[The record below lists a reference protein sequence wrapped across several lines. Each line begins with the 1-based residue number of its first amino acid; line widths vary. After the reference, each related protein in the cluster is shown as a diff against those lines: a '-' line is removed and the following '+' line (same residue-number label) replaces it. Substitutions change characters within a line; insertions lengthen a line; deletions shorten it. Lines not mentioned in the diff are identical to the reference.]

1 MSEIKLLDDVLISQ
15 IAAGEV
21 VERPSNAIKELVE
34 NSIDAGAKNIIVEV
48 EEGGKKLISVI
59 DDGKGIYKDDLEL
72 AVMRH
77 ATSKIS
83 EEKDLFKLFTL
94 GFRGEALSSIAS
106 VSKLNIK
113 SRREGE
119 ISGFSLNVNG
129 GELENKIEIAM
140 NTGTTVIAREI
151 FFNTPAR
158 RKFLKSDS
166 SEISNISATLYGIAL
181 SYPEISFKLTH
192 NSRTVF
198 NLSRVSSFKSRIID
212 IFGESLKDAILPVF
226 FDGVQFK
233 IDGFIGKPT
242 VSRSNTK
249 QQFLFVNGR
258 SVKHAGISALIKQ
271 AYHSMLMEHKNPAFF
286 INLRIDPELIDVNVH
301 PKKSEIRFLNQQ
313 EILSVVYK
321 MVKHSLEQNN
331 LMPKGL
337 ISDMSG
343 GDFFKA
349 SFEMKQDFSRS
360 KNVPSSGSSNNFS
373 KANSG
378 DLKGDAMNFSKSFL
392 SPAKLPE
399 IEERTHNG
407 LFENEI
413 KVFTQIN
420 NSYIIAQDNAEI
432 VLIDQHAAHERV
444 MFEKFMDQF
453 ENSEKQTQNLLIP
466 QLIELAPDER
476 IIVEENLSV
485 FKDLGFDIES
495 FGGNSV
501 NISGVPKFLVKENL
515 EEIIKGVVDDIL
527 NNVKA
532 SKFQGKTEAIITYM
546 SCRGAIKFGQKLSE
560 VEMIALIKQM
570 KELKRPYTCPHGRP
584 TMISLDK
591 DSLEKMFGRS

>member
-1 MSEIKLLDDVLISQ
+1 MSEIKLLNDVLISQ

-34 NSIDAGAKNIIVEV
+34 NSIDAGAKNISVEV
-48 EEGGKKLISVI
+48 EEGGKKLIRVI
-59 DDGKGIYKDDLEL
+59 DDGKGIFKEDLEL

-77 ATSKIS
+77 ATSKIH
-83 EEKDLFKLFTL
+83 EEKDLFELFTL

-113 SRREGE
+113 SRKEGE
-119 ISGFSLNVNG
+119 MSGFSLNVNG
-129 GELENKIEIAM
+129 GELENKMEVAM
-140 NTGTTVIAREI
+140 NTGTTVTAREL

-166 SEISNISATLYGIAL
+166 SEIANISLALYGIAL
-181 SYPEISFKLTH
+181 SYPGISFKLTH
-192 NSRTVF
+192 NAKKVF
-198 NLSRVSSFKSRIID
+198 NLSSVSSFKSRIID
-212 IFGESLKDAILPVF
+212 VFGESLNEALLPVF
-226 FDGVQFK
+226 FDGVEFK
-233 IDGFIGKPT
+233 MDGFIGKPT

-286 INLRIDPELIDVNVH
+286 INLRIDPKLIDVNVH

-321 MVKHSLEQNN
+321 MVKKALEQNN

-343 GDFFKA
+343 EDFFKT
-349 SFEMKQDFSRS
+349 SFERNPIPEQSSSTFKMPSISYSGNTKKDSLNFTRDFL
-360 KNVPSSGSSNNFS
+360 KP
-373 KANSG
+373 ATLP
-378 DLKGDAMNFSKSFL
+378 DLD
-392 SPAKLPE
+392 
-399 IEERTHNG
+399 ERNHSG
-407 LFENEI
+407 LFQNTI

-420 NSYIIAQDNAEI
+420 NSYIIAEDNGEI
-432 VLIDQHAAHERV
+432 VLIDQHAGHERV
-444 MFEKFMDQF
+444 LFEKFMDQF
-453 ENSEKQTQNLLIP
+453 ENAEKQTQNLLIP
-466 QLIELAPDER
+466 QLIELAPDEK
-476 IIVEENLSV
+476 IIMEENLEI
-485 FKDLGFDIES
+485 FTNLGFDIES

-501 NISGVPKFLVKENL
+501 NISGVPKFLANENL
-515 EEIIKGVVDDIL
+515 EEIIKGVVDDLI
-527 NNVKA
+527 NNFKA
-532 SKFQGKTEAIITYM
+532 SKFQGKSEAIITYM

-560 VEMIALIKQM
+560 PEMTALITQM
-570 KELKRPYTCPHGRP
+570 KDLKRPYTCPHGRP
-584 TMISLDK
+584 TMISLNM